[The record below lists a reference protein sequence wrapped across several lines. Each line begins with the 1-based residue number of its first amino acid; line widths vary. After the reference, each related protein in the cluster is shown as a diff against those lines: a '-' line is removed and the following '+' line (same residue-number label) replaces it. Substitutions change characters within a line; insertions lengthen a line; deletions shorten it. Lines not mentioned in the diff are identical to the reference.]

1 MSYMVQ
7 YLHLGSWNYHWKR
20 GISWR
25 PWWYLLRKSSL
36 CRKSYT
42 MWGPQT
48 IAKLVNT
55 SPISLWFMAFIA
67 IVAGA
72 YKPTYNW
79 GGSHCRNGS
88 LLFGESAGFIL
99 DFPIIVSYDWLVVYL
114 PLWNIWK
121 SVGIMKFPIYGKIK
135 FIFQTTSQCMN
146 QFSHGMLRCLL
157 AHRKLAMSSHRVQ
170 VILFPRGTLCIYISS
185 GYLT

>member
-48 IAKLVNT
+48 IAKLVNI

-79 GGSHCRNGS
+79 GGSHCRNGG

-99 DFPIIVSYDWLVVYL
+99 DFPIIVTSYDWLVVYL

-121 SVGIMKFPIYGKIK
+121 SVGIMKFPIYGKYNSCSK
-135 FIFQTTSQCMN
+135 PPGSM
-146 QFSHGMLRCLL
+146 RCSVCSEWDKLL
-157 AHRKLAMSSHRVQ
+157 MGYESDRQGFPYQHDSWDDPPVEKLSRLGHH
-170 VILFPRGTLCIYISS
+170 
-185 GYLT
+185 